1 MLLFFLFFKGKS
13 LVLHFKS
20 IPSPQ
25 QQQHQQPK
33 KKKNH

>member
-1 MLLFFLFFKGKS
+1 MLLFFLFFKGKL

-25 QQQHQQPK
+25 QQQQQQPK
-33 KKKNH
+33 KKNH